1 MDSEVALT
9 GFFIFAASDFG
20 ACALSAAAP
29 TARAHTAAAA
39 QTIAFVAFMVRTD
52 CPPFG
57 AKDRRNL
64 TLKLTL
70 SSLCRRSID
79 ADLARVA
86 AQSCRRSG
94 ARGQHRDAAVVA
106 RRERPRGPPAIS

>member
-1 MDSEVALT
+1 MDSGVALT
-9 GFFIFAASDFG
+9 GFFIFAASVFG

-39 QTIAFVAFMVRTD
+39 QKIAFVAFMVRTD

-57 AKDRRNL
+57 AKERRNL

-70 SSLCRRSID
+70 SSLCRRSTD

-94 ARGQHRDAAVVA
+94 ARVRHRDADVIGLLQGLRA
-106 RRERPRGPPAIS
+106 P